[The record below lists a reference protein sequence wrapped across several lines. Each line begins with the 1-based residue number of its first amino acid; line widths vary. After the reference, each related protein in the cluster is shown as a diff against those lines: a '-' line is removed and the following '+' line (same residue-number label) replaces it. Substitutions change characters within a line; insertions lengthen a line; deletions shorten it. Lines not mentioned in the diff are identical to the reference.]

1 MKQLYCHFKRNPYTI
16 EFNQLKRTAFTALVP
31 AFLFFSTS
39 TAYSQFSGNG
49 AGTEGDPYQIT
60 MPAQLDEIR
69 EHLTAHFILMNDIDL
84 TTATGNESGDFWNGG
99 EGWQPIAAVTVN
111 VLATTPFSG
120 TLDGDGHTISGLHIN
135 RPGQDYVGLFGYVS
149 SAVIKNLTLTNASI
163 TGKDRTGALVGT
175 LSHANAEVHN
185 CHTSGSVAG
194 EGFTGG
200 LIGQV
205 YNGTAT
211 ECSSMATV
219 QGTNQVGGLIGT
231 ISTSGSSLSSSFAS
245 GQVTGNLFVG
255 GLVGALINGAVINT
269 YATGDVIVNQE
280 SYTTKAGGLVGSM
293 NSINSGGGYNPS
305 LRYSFATGSVTFNN
319 GDHGNGAIGRDS
331 YAVAGSQVTNVYF
344 DLASCNV
351 LESFSPAEALKTS
364 EMIVVEFLTNR
375 LFTEDTPWVMVI
387 TEGGVYPF
395 FSWEGEAGENLQ
407 PYNLAPTDI
416 PNPTPSETTL
426 PDLTAQCAYE
436 SQPEA
441 PTATD
446 ACGNTLEG
454 TTDAT
459 FPITSQGETT
469 ITWTYTSANGQV
481 ATQTQKIIIE
491 DTSAPTPE
499 AETLTAV
506 AAACEVTEL
515 TTPTASDN
523 CGGEVTVTHNATLPI
538 TAQGTT
544 TITWTYTDQ
553 QGNSSTQ
560 TQEVIIKDEAAPVPD
575 LSELSNVI
583 GDCDGKVS
591 SIDAPTATDN
601 CAGEITGTTDVTFP
615 ISTIGE
621 TEITW
626 TFDDGNGNTS
636 TQVQKIIIP
645 QSKTS
650 TQDTTICAGVHFT
663 FPDGTVGTATGQHVS
678 VLTTTLG
685 CDSTIT
691 TSLTVVPLPS
701 PSLGGS
707 PVYACIGDELAFD
720 VDETNATF
728 ESYKISYL
736 EGSATNGS
744 LNFVFSAEMAAIAA
758 TQGLPVTVEATNAVG
773 CSGTATVYVED
784 NTMINWGIGVTQV
797 SDPSI
802 TISNSTYPET
812 ADSWQWDFGDGI
824 TVDDESSPSHT
835 YASNGDYTITL
846 TVSNECGSEALTTS
860 VSILNACN
868 LEVPV
873 ISQDGNMLTASS
885 EGVTYEWIDCETGT
899 PIGGNTKD
907 FLPEESGSYTVKVIE
922 GTCAEQSACFEFVY
936 DDSILAVWA
945 DESDLSIYPNPAA
958 NSVTVTFPDALRG
971 NVNIAM
977 LSLDGKVMQQLTFI
991 KTTEQAETTM
1001 NVASLD
1007 PGIYLLRI
1015 SGSGHESIARFIKN

>member
-1 MKQLYCHFKRNPYTI
+1 MKQLYCHFKGNKYTI
-16 EFNQLKRTAFTALVP
+16 EFNQLNRIAFTILMP

-39 TAYSQFSGNG
+39 KAHSQFSGNG

-60 MPAQLDEIR
+60 TPAQLDEIR
-69 EHLTAHFILMNDIDL
+69 EYLTAHFILMNDIDL
-84 TTATGNESGDFWNGG
+84 TTATGDESGGFWNGG
-99 EGWQPIAAVTVN
+99 EGWQPIAAVTINVN
-111 VLATTPFSG
+111 ITTPFSG
-120 TLDGDGHTISGLHIN
+120 SLDGDEHTITGLYIN
-135 RPGQDYVGLFGYVS
+135 RPCQDYVGLFGYVNS
-149 SAVIKNLTLTNASI
+149 GAVKNLTLSDVDV
-163 TGKDRTGALVGT
+163 TGRERTGALVSLLYDTEG
-175 LSHANAEVHN
+175 LVENAHVA
-185 CHTSGSVAG
+185 GSVTGTAY
-194 EGFTGG
+194 TGG
-200 LIGQV
+200 MTGQI
-205 YNGTAT
+205 YNGTVT
-211 ECSSMATV
+211 QSSSTV
-219 QGTNQVGGLIGT
+219 AVEGTNQVGGLIGT
-231 ISTSGSSLSSSFAS
+231 CSICSVSSSFAA
-245 GQVTGNLFVG
+245 GQVTGSQFIG
-255 GLVGALINGAVINT
+255 GLVGVFQNGSITNT
-269 YATGDVIVNQE
+269 YAAGDVLVNQA
-280 SYTTKAGGLVGSM
+280 SYTTRAGGLIGSM
-293 NSINSGGGYNPS
+293 SSVNSGGATNPS
-305 LRYSFATGSVTFNN
+305 LSYSFATGSVTFNN

-351 LESFSPAEALKTS
+351 LESFSPAETLKTS
-364 EMIVVEFLTNR
+364 EMVVGEFGALLAN
-375 LFTEDTPWVMVI
+375 EGSGWVMVF

-395 FSWEGEAGENLQ
+395 FSWEGETGENLQ

-426 PDLTAQCAYE
+426 PDLTAQCTYE
-436 SQPEA
+436 SQPAA

-506 AAACEVTEL
+506 EAACEVTEL
-515 TTPTASDN
+515 TIPTASDN

-553 QGNSSTQ
+553 HGNSSTQ
-560 TQEVIIKDEAAPVPD
+560 TQEVIIKDEAAPVPN

-583 GDCDGKVS
+583 GDCDGQVS

-601 CAGEITGTTDVTFP
+601 CAREVTGTTDITFP

-636 TQVQKIIIP
+636 TQKQTIIIP

-650 TQDTTICAGVHFT
+650 TQDTTICADVHFT

-678 VLTTTLG
+678 VLSTTLG
-685 CDSTIT
+685 CDSTVT
-691 TSLTVVPLPS
+691 TTLTVAPLPS
-701 PSLGGS
+701 PSLGDT
-707 PVYACIGDELAFD
+707 PVFACVGDELAFD
-720 VDETNATF
+720 IDEANATF

-736 EGSATNGS
+736 EGAATNES
-744 LNFVFSAEMAAIAA
+744 LKFVFSAEMAAIAA
-758 TQGLPVTVEATNAVG
+758 TQGLPVTVEATSAAG
-773 CSGTATVYVED
+773 CTGTATVYVQD

-812 ADSWQWDFGDGI
+812 ADSWQWDFGDGT
-824 TVDDESSPSHT
+824 TVDNESSPSHT

-846 TVSNECGSEALTTS
+846 TVSNECGSEALITS

-868 LEVPV
+868 LDVPV

-907 FLPEESGSYTVKVIE
+907 FLPEESGSYAVKVIE
-922 GTCAEQSACFEFVY
+922 GTCAEQSACFDFVY
-936 DDSILAVWA
+936 
-945 DESDLSIYPNPAA
+945 EGPTLSVDAEQNSLSVYPNPA
-958 NSVTVTFPDALRG
+958 SSSLTVSLEGPSRSI
-971 NVNIAM
+971 VNITI
-977 LSLDGKVMQQLTFI
+977 LSIDGQVVEQLTFG
-991 KTTEQAETTM
+991 KTTQQANKMM
-1001 NVASLD
+1001 NVESLA
-1007 PGIYLLRI
+1007 PGTYLIRVW
-1015 SGSGHESIARFIKN
+1015 GSGHHSIAKFIKR